1 MINLHG
7 ILIAFRFFIFL
18 LQDDSFFDYLNTLS
32 PLNTKK
38 YVGVGATMTLNSL
51 GMAYPLFTS
60 LDVTFNDESIF
71 LTRYL

>member
-7 ILIAFRFFIFL
+7 ILIAFSFFIFL

-32 PLNTKK
+32 PLNTKN
-38 YVGVGATMTLNSL
+38 YVGVGATETLNSL
-51 GMAYPLFTS
+51 GMDCPLFTS